1 MTELELNISSKDQ
14 FIDKLNQSIDNVKP
28 GIFHFSKQKYSG
40 QQNADRFNLVENRVK
55 YNYPIFYKIHGQIH
69 DEKVKINIEFL
80 NSVYV
85 TIGIY
90 LVLGICLFFIPYKHE
105 IGFVWLLYF
114 VALYSIGLWIY
125 GFFTRKS
132 IIIRDFEKMAER

>member
-28 GIFHFSKQKYSG
+28 GIFYFNKQKYSG
-40 QQNADRFNLVENRVK
+40 QQNADRFNLVENRVRS
-55 YNYPIFYKIHGQIH
+55 NYPIFYKVNGQIS
-69 DEKVKINIEFL
+69 DEKVKITL
-80 NSVYV
+80 ALLKSVYV

-90 LVLGICLFFIPYKHE
+90 LVLGICLFFIPYKYE
-105 IGFVWLLYF
+105 MGFVWLLFF
-114 VALYSIGLWIY
+114 VALYTIGLWIY
-125 GFFTRKS
+125 RFFTRKS

>member
-1 MTELELNISSKDQ
+1 MTEIELNISSKDQ

-40 QQNADRFNLVENRVK
+40 QQNAERFNLVENRVRS
-55 YNYPIFYKIHGQIH
+55 NYPIFYKVNGQIS
-69 DEKVKINIEFL
+69 DEKVKITL
-80 NSVYV
+80 VLLKSDYV

-90 LVLGICLFFIPYKHE
+90 LVLGICLFFIPYKYE
-105 IGFVWLLYF
+105 IGFVWLLY
-114 VALYSIGLWIY
+114 VPGLYLFGLWIY
-125 GFFTRKS
+125 RFFTRKS